1 MMIGDAAGRD
11 IEAAFI
17 QRETL
22 AAWFASLTAPQR
34 EAVQLCWVDGYTQEE
49 AAKMLGVTQQA
60 VSKCLRY
67 ARKYAAMVV
76 KQPRNPTNI

>member
-22 AAWFASLTAPQR
+22 AAWFASLTAAQR
-34 EAVQLCWVDGYTQEE
+34 EAVQLCWIDGYTQEE
-49 AAKMLGVTQQA
+49 AAKMLGVTRWA
-60 VSKCLRY
+60 VKKRLMF
-67 ARKYAAMVV
+67 ARKHAA
-76 KQPRNPTNI
+76 